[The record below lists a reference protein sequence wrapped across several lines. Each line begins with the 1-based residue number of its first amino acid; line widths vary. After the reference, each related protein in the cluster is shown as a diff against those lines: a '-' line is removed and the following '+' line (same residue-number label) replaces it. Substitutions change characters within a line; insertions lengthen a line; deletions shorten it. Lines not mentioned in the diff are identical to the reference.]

1 VKARVR
7 VERDGDD
14 LGVYA
19 PAISSYPNFG
29 SGIGTPSV
37 RTGLFRDLYLTLV
50 SSPNESGL
58 VTIGVQIN
66 PMVLWLW
73 IGGALMGLGTIIALL
88 PARKRVV
95 LPREAPA
102 ETPELAEVPA

>member
-1 VKARVR
+1 
-7 VERDGDD
+7 
-14 LGVYA
+14 
-19 PAISSYPNFG
+19 
-29 SGIGTPSV
+29 
-37 RTGLFRDLYLTLV
+37 
-50 SSPNESGL
+50 
-58 VTIGVQIN
+58 
-66 PMVLWLW
+66 MVLWLW